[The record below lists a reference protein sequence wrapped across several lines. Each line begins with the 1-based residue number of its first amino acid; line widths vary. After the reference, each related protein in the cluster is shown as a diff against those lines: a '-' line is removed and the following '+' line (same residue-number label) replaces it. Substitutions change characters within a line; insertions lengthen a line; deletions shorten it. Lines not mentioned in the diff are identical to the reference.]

1 MQVSEAL
8 ERRISIR
15 QFLSDPVDRQ
25 QVTEILNVAR
35 RSPSGGNLQ
44 PWRVI
49 AVAGAERQAVI
60 ELARKSLAP
69 GAVELP
75 EERPIYPPNLW
86 EPYRSRRYKLGEDM
100 YALLGIARTERDRRL
115 AQWARNYEFFGAPV
129 GLFFVIDQRL
139 GHAQWA
145 HLGMF
150 MLGVALAAT
159 ERGLG
164 SCMQEAWAAVRPQL
178 KAHFGLP
185 EEDMIYCGM
194 SLGYPDLNAAVNQL
208 RAERAPVDAFA
219 SFRGFD

>member
-8 ERRISIR
+8 QRRISIR

-75 EERPIYPPNLW
+75 DAALHAAGEFEVVLYWLALKSTLQTDYTVTLQMFAADGRRIAQLDTFPVRGMYPTSQWLGNQWLRDTYSLRIAPDAPPGPATLIVGLYERTTNKALQVVQPDG
-86 EPYRSRRYKLGEDM
+86 RRAGRL
-100 YALLGIARTERDRRL
+100 TL
-115 AQWARNYEFFGAPV
+115 AQLEIR
-129 GLFFVIDQRL
+129 
-139 GHAQWA
+139 
-145 HLGMF
+145 
-150 MLGVALAAT
+150 
-159 ERGLG
+159 
-164 SCMQEAWAAVRPQL
+164 
-178 KAHFGLP
+178 
-185 EEDMIYCGM
+185 
-194 SLGYPDLNAAVNQL
+194 
-208 RAERAPVDAFA
+208 
-219 SFRGFD
+219 